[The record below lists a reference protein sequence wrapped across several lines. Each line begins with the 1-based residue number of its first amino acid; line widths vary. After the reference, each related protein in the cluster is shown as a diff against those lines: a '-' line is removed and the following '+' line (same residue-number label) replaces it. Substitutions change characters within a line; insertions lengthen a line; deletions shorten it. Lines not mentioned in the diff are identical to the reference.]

1 MKIEEQKKKGLNTI
15 LSITI
20 DKKII
25 EEELKKKLSKLQSEI
40 SLKGFRPGKVPPAVI
55 KSQFG
60 KAIYGEVIDK
70 ILHESSNKAL
80 LEKKIKVAGQ
90 PKINLNT
97 FGEGK
102 DLNYTIEV
110 DSLPEVN
117 LASFE
122 KYTANEYSLKIENK
136 LIDEK
141 IKEIAKNNKTFSD
154 KNEKLEKGDLVIFD
168 CNGSVNGEKFE
179 GSDGKNTRLVIGEDL
194 FLKGFDQKLIGVK
207 KKENK
212 TVEVNLPENY
222 PKKELANK
230 KAKFECKIINVQKPN
245 ETKIDDTFA
254 KNLGAKDLA
263 DLKLLIEKQIS
274 TQYTQALD
282 SITKKEILDQI
293 GKLHKLEL
301 PKNLVEQEIHL
312 MTHQLKKE
320 EAEKHKSK
328 NLKVAESRIK
338 LGLVLNEYGEKNNLK
353 VSNEEVKAEVQKQIK
368 GMPGQEKMV
377 LDYYEKNPSAAQS
390 LKGSLYEEKILTLF
404 KSKINL
410 KKKNIT
416 INEAEKI
423 ISDFNKSSQELSVHN
438 HSDDHGHNHDHENN
452 GDHDHNHKNE
462 IKDSKE
468 KKVSKTSSNIQKKIK
483 KVSKK

>member
-1 MKIEEQKKKGLNTI
+1 MKIEVQKKKGLTTV
-15 LSITI
+15 LSIII

-25 EEELKKKLSKLQSEI
+25 QEELDKKLLKLQTEVN
-40 SLKGFRPGKVPPAVI
+40 LKGFRPGKVPPAVI

-80 LEKKIKVAGQ
+80 QEKKINAAGQ
-90 PKINLNT
+90 PKIDLKT

-122 KYTANEYSLKIENK
+122 KYTANDYLLNIENK
-136 LIDEK
+136 LVDEK
-141 IKEIAKNNKTFSD
+141 IKEVAKNNKTFSD
-154 KNEKLEKGDLVIFD
+154 KNEKSEKGDLVIFD
-168 CNGSVNGEKFE
+168 YNASVSGEKFE
-179 GSDGKNTRLVIGEDL
+179 GSEGKNTRLVVGDDL
-194 FLKGFDQKLIGVK
+194 FFKGFDKELIGVK
-207 KKENK
+207 KEENK
-212 TVEVNLPENY
+212 TIEVNLPENY

-254 KNLGAKDLA
+254 KNMGAKDLA
-263 DLKLLIEKQIS
+263 DLRLLIEKQIS
-274 TQYTQALD
+274 TQYKQSLD

-293 GKLHKLEL
+293 DKLHKLEL
-301 PKNLVEQEIHL
+301 PKNLVDQEVHL
-312 MTHQLKKE
+312 MTHKLKE
-320 EAEKHKSK
+320 EEIEKHKLK
-328 NLKVAESRIK
+328 NLKIAESRIK
-338 LGLVLNEYGEKNNLK
+338 LGLVLNEYGKKNNLK
-353 VSNEEVKAEVQKQIK
+353 VLDEEVKAEIQKQIK

-377 LDYYEKNPSAAQS
+377 LDYYEKNPSAAQN
-390 LKGSLYEEKILTLF
+390 LKGALYEEKILTLF

-416 INEAEKI
+416 IIEAEKI
-423 ISDFNKSSQELSVHN
+423 ISDYNKLSQGSSVQ
-438 HSDDHGHNHDHENN
+438 
-452 GDHDHNHKNE
+452 DHNNE
-462 IKDSKE
+462 TKDNKK
-468 KKVSKTSSNIQKKIK
+468 KKVSKISSNINKKLK